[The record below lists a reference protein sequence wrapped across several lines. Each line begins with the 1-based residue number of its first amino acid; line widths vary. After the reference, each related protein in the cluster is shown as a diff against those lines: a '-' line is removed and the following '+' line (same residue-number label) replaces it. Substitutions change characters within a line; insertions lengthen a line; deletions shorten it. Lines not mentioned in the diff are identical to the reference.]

1 MPTLKL
7 TDSCTIPAAEL
18 ECSFARSSGPGG
30 QNVNKVASKV
40 ELRFQLAASK
50 ALTPARKARL
60 AAAFPSHVTSGGEFV
75 LSGDRF
81 RSQRQNQEDVL
92 ERLRAMVLSVWL
104 PPKPRVKTKVSKAA
118 QRRRVGEK
126 RKRGDIKRQRSTAGL
141 DS

>member
-1 MPTLKL
+1 MPSLKV
-7 TDSCTIPAAEL
+7 TDSCTIPATEL

-40 ELRFQLAASK
+40 ELRFQLAAST
-50 ALTPARKARL
+50 ALTPARKTRL
-60 AAAFPSHVTSGGEFV
+60 AAAFPSHTTSSGEFV

-81 RSQRQNQEDVL
+81 RSQRQNQDDVL
-92 ERLRAMVLSVWL
+92 ERLRTMLLSVWL
-104 PPKPRVKTKVSKAA
+104 PPKPRVKTKVSKSA

-126 RKRGDIKRQRSTAGL
+126 RKRGDLKRQRSAGGQ